1 MLTFSCFRLFFEGL
15 PLVVVE
21 ALACGCRVVVSDL
34 PGIRPWLEGHVPDA
48 PVVFVRPP
56 RMRTADDPY
65 PEELGP
71 FSDRIARAIKEAAY
85 LAPFQGDMH
94 SLTWEGLTA
103 RFVSFVRPFCKG

>member
-1 MLTFSCFRLFFEGL
+1 M
-15 PLVVVE
+15 
-21 ALACGCRVVVSDL
+21 
-34 PGIRPWLEGHVPDA
+34 
-48 PVVFVRPP
+48 VFVRPP

-71 FSDRIARAIKEAAY
+71 FSERIACAIGEAAY
-85 LAPFQGDMH
+85 LAPFEGDMH